1 MMDFQYVDEASFDEA
16 VLQQTSPV
24 LVDFYADWCGP
35 CRAMEPALRDI
46 AREYEGE
53 IRVVKLDV
61 DKNAVLQERYGVQ
74 GIPALLFFHGGEVRD
89 RITGAAPRSTIAAA
103 IERLANA
110 GQ

>member
-1 MMDFQYVDEASFDEA
+1 MVDLVHVTEAEFETQ
-16 VLQQTSPV
+16 VLGAATPV

-61 DKNAVLQERYGVQ
+61 DKNAVLQERYGVM
-74 GIPALLFFHGGEVRD
+74 GIPALLLFEGGQVRE
-89 RITGAAPRSTIAAA
+89 RMAGAQARSSIAAM
-103 IERLANA
+103 IEKVA
-110 GQ
+110 GLRE